1 MNVLVIDGQG
11 GGLGRQ
17 LVAALSAQCP
27 DIRLVAVGTCGTNS
41 SFCRVRVLKIC
52 MVNSPFCS
60 KQKPQNKTPPERC
73 TQHSSEGGFKIKIA
87 VPLLFVAQSR

>member
-1 MNVLVIDGQG
+1 
-11 GGLGRQ
+11 
-17 LVAALSAQCP
+17 
-27 DIRLVAVGTCGTNS
+27 
-41 SFCRVRVLKIC
+41 

-73 TQHSSEGGFKIKIA
+73 TRHNSEGGFKIKIA